1 MLTRV
6 ATTIVVI
13 MFAAGCTSSSS
24 PVPVST
30 HAPKASLPAPRPT
43 TSPHATSAPT
53 GSPIPAIEH
62 ATGPADVVLRF
73 DSDPG
78 DFGICELCGGWYG
91 SLGPEFTLYGDG
103 RVITQYGRTQPP
115 TAEGP
120 IVRGLPFMIADLD
133 EEEVQEFLRFAL
145 GEGGLGTAS
154 ESYETSTDTDDPR
167 LSTFTVRAGDL
178 DKRIDIHGPN
188 PFEAFVDYL
197 RNFAARSGTS
207 TEVWVPDR
215 YWGLLIEASSW
226 IEVEVVPAPPETAIA
241 AWPWEGIPPWVVGTA
256 MDPIDENGRRVMS
269 RAEAS
274 VLGLSDN
281 GGVVQQVYLRAPDGE
296 TIYSFSLWPMLPDE
310 TGAP

>member
-1 MLTRV
+1 MSEPTGTPI
-6 ATTIVVI
+6 AAIGH
-13 MFAAGCTSSSS
+13 AAGS
-24 PVPVST
+24 
-30 HAPKASLPAPRPT
+30 
-43 TSPHATSAPT
+43 
-53 GSPIPAIEH
+53 
-62 ATGPADVVLRF
+62 ADVVLRF

-103 RVITQYGRTQPP
+103 KVITKYGRTQAPS
-115 TAEGP
+115 AEGP
-120 IVRGLPFMIADLD
+120 IIRGLPFMIADLD
-133 EEEVQEFLRFAL
+133 EVEVQELLRFAL
-145 GEGGLGTAS
+145 GEGGLGAAS
-154 ESYETSTDTDDPR
+154 ESYETSTDTDDPT
-167 LSTFTVRAGDL
+167 LSTFVVRAGDL

-197 RNFAARSGTS
+197 RDFAARSDTS

-226 IEVEVVPAPPETAIA
+226 IEVEVVPAPPETAIV

-256 MDPIDENGRRVMS
+256 MDPVDENGRRVMS

-281 GGVVQQVYLRAPDGE
+281 GGVVQQVYLRGPDGE

-310 TGAP
+310 AG